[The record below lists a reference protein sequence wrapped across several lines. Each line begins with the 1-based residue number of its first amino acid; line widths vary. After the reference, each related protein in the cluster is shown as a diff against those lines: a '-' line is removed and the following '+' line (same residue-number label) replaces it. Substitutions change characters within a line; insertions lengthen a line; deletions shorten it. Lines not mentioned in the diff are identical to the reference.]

1 MEWGNVGLAQPVLRL
16 GQHVFRSLAEANYR
30 RFVIGHTAS
39 VTGTWMQ
46 RIGQDWLV
54 LQLTDSALAL
64 GGSMLCQFLPVLLG
78 SVWGGVVVDRLNTR
92 RLLLATQAAQAVLAA
107 ALGVVVLT
115 DTVTLATVYLLA
127 TLLGMVTV
135 VDNPARHSFIAELV
149 DRDDI
154 VNAQALNSL
163 INNLGRLVGPVLAGA
178 LIAVSGVGIT
188 FLINACSF
196 VAVLVSLWVMDTSAL
211 RPSPIS
217 PRAPGQARE
226 GLHYVWARPE
236 LRATL
241 VLAAVVSVFGQNFRV
256 VFPVLAS
263 NTYGGG
269 ASVYGWLT
277 AALGA
282 GAVVGG
288 LIGAAS
294 VRSSPWYLWWSCLA
308 FALTNLVVAA
318 SASFTVGIAAIVV
331 LGFSNMLLNTFARA
345 ILQLNA
351 APAMRGRVMAIYVM
365 VFLGGIPIGG
375 PLLGG
380 VLELWGPRAGM
391 AVAGIC
397 CLIGCAGVLVILRG
411 TSRGAPS
418 EPPGEPLDDSR

>member
-1 MEWGNVGLAQPVLRL
+1 LAQRMVRL

-30 RFVIGHTAS
+30 RFFIGNSAS

-64 GGSMLCQFLPVLLG
+64 GGSMLCQFLPVLIG

-92 RLLLATQAAQAVLAA
+92 RLLLGTQAAQAVLAA
-107 ALGVVVLT
+107 ALAVVVLT
-115 DTVTLATVYLLA
+115 DTVTLAIVYVLA
-127 TLLGMVTV
+127 ALLGMVTV
-135 VDNPARHSFIAELV
+135 VDNPARHSFVVELV

-163 INNLGRLVGPVLAGA
+163 INNMGRLVGPVFAGV
-178 LIAVSGVGIT
+178 LIAISGVGIT
-188 FLINACSF
+188 FVINACSF
-196 VAVLVSLWVMDTSAL
+196 MAVMMSLLIMDTSAL
-211 RPSPIS
+211 RTVPVS
-217 PRAPGQARE
+217 PRAPGQVRE
-226 GLHYVWARPE
+226 GLRYVWVRPE

-263 NTYGGG
+263 DTYGGG
-269 ASVYGWLT
+269 ATIYGWLT

-282 GAVVGG
+282 GAVIGG
-288 LIGAAS
+288 LISAAA
-294 VRSSPWYLWWSCLA
+294 VRSSAWYLWWSCLA

-318 SASFTVGIAAIVV
+318 TASLTVGIVAIVF
-331 LGFSNMLLNTFARA
+331 LGLSNMLLNTFARA
-345 ILQLNA
+345 TLQLSVV
-351 APAMRGRVMAIYVM
+351 PAMRGRVMAIYVM

-380 VLELWGPRAGM
+380 VLELWGPRVGM
-391 AVAGIC
+391 AVAGGC
-397 CLIGCAGVLVILRG
+397 TLIGCAAVLVTLRRL
-411 TSRGAPS
+411 SSEAPS
-418 EPPGEPLDDSR
+418 DPFGEALGETG